1 MFVEREMKK
10 FLKGLGIFL
19 GIIAVFVLVIIL
31 LLPWLDKKGT
41 TQAEQ
46 KMAFAGD
53 ELVQKSPRVMNRGI
67 TIQASPGEIYP
78 WIIQT
83 GADKSGMYSY
93 TWLENLVGCEMAKDE
108 VIRPEWQNLQVG
120 DLMKMCAGDFAPPPY
135 EVALLE
141 PDSTVVFGHKEKD
154 QWVESW
160 SFVLLPQS
168 DGSTRLVAR
177 TQTTMVGGIWE
188 IIRPISFM
196 MEQKMLATIKDLS
209 EK

>member
-1 MFVEREMKK
+1 MKK
-10 FLKGLGIFL
+10 FLKGLCIFL
-19 GIIAVFVLVIIL
+19 GIIAVFVLVIKL
-31 LLPWLDKKGT
+31 SLPWMDKKGS
-41 TQAEQ
+41 TQAERE
-46 KMAFAGD
+46 MVFAGD
-53 ELVQKSPRVMNRGI
+53 ELVQNSPLVMNRGI
-67 TIQASPGEIYP
+67 TIQASPDEIYP

-141 PDSTVVFGHKEKD
+141 PDSTVVFGHKDKGE
-154 QWVESW
+154 WVEIW
-160 SFVLLPQS
+160 SFGLLPQT
-168 DGSTRLVAR
+168 DGSTRLIAR

-188 IIRPISFM
+188 IVRPISFV
-196 MEQKMLATIKDLS
+196 MEQKMLATIKKLA